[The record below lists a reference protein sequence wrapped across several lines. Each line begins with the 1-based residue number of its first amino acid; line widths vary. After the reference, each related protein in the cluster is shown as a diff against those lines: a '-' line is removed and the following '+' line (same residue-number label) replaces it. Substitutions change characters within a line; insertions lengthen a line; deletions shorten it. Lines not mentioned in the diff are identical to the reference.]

1 MEDYRL
7 ITMKEC
13 EEVELQKCM
22 DTIKE
27 KNILLYK
34 SIMRC
39 LKKEDFKGMRD
50 DVLHCLA
57 DNADRFENDKNME
70 ISFQIADLLQDQR
83 IKPEYFEW
91 LISYWNTTTLTPSAV
106 IVLFMMALDKKLRLE
121 EIQFCFESEDEMS
134 IFERIEG
141 YSNEDKEQNES
152 NAITVVNTEKGNV
165 QNPENEQQIRN
176 RNGIV
181 SVFSDLLTVMSSSKQ
196 FDGNDTVLFQKKF
209 TELMTCLQNNINE
222 VNAFAGEIIHEWE
235 KDKDEVR
242 RLRAI
247 YNIQQSALSRQQ
259 QNLYDAEDEISRLQA
274 AVRDAE
280 KMEQHYETISQKV
293 EEIQKLTNTANS
305 IVDWKVCMK

>member
-1 MEDYRL
+1 
-7 ITMKEC
+7 
-13 EEVELQKCM
+13 
-22 DTIKE
+22 
-27 KNILLYK
+27 
-34 SIMRC
+34 
-39 LKKEDFKGMRD
+39 
-50 DVLHCLA
+50 
-57 DNADRFENDKNME
+57 
-70 ISFQIADLLQDQR
+70 
-83 IKPEYFEW
+83 
-91 LISYWNTTTLTPSAV
+91 
-106 IVLFMMALDKKLRLE
+106 MMALDKKLRLE
-121 EIQFCFESEDEMS
+121 EIQSCFESEDEMS

-176 RNGIV
+176 RNGVV
-181 SVFSDLLTVMSSSKQ
+181 SVFSDLLTVMSSKQ
-196 FDGNDTVLFQKKF
+196 FDGNDMVLFQKKF

-235 KDKDEVR
+235 KDKEEVR

-305 IVDWKVCMK
+305 IVD